1 MTVIDKVSII
11 KSIKDRTIEVKSLDD
26 FWGIYQF
33 IKLSLNQAREMLEA
47 LLIDLIIV
55 ENIYADYENVKHHG
69 TVLQKKE
76 REVIHIY
83 TIGDFAQDSEITW
96 QLSEI
101 LSAFLVEYLIIPILN
116 NINYDEFEQLKSDNL
131 ENIYNSIIVY
141 ESKRSVTSQ

>member
-1 MTVIDKVSII
+1 MTVIDKVSVI
-11 KSIKDRTIEVKSLDD
+11 KSIKNRTIEVNSLDD
-26 FWGIYQF
+26 FLGIYQF
-33 IKLSLNQAREMLEA
+33 IKLSLNQAQEMLEA
-47 LLIDLIIV
+47 LPIDLIIV

-69 TVLQKKE
+69 IVLQKKE

-101 LSAFLVEYLIIPILN
+101 LSDFLVEYLIIPILN

-131 ENIYNSIIVY
+131 ENIHNSIIVY
-141 ESKRSVTSQ
+141 ESKRGLS